1 MSYGGLSKAAEGCA
15 RLSDTTALV
24 QMVKTLGEI
33 NLVLGN
39 FELYGN
45 WDKKL
50 AADANKIFADAT
62 DLDQP
67 GEVAV
72 DQTNKETDT
81 IRSDQANGMM
91 NTLVEGRKQVLAL
104 FGSNL
109 SSSLFNA

>member
-1 MSYGGLSKAAEGCA
+1 
-15 RLSDTTALV
+15 
-24 QMVKTLGEI
+24 MVKTLGEI

-109 SSSLFNA
+109 TNTLDGVESVMQMVSFFTGLINKKM